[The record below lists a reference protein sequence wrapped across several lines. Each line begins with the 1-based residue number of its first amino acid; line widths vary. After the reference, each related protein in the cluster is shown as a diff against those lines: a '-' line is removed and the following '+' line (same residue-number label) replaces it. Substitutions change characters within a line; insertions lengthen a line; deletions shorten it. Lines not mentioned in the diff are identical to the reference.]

1 MYSVCQITKR
11 VVLPPKYIDSKIKK
25 HIKNLLNIYTNKDK
39 CCKEYGYL
47 LNIMKVISI
56 TCIEDNIFQV
66 IFEAECLKPVI
77 GFGGIGTVWKIYKD
91 GIFVN
96 IKERQK
102 MLIPANILSQHSFD
116 ESTQSFVS
124 NTSSDDI
131 KEGDDIDV
139 VVTNLQYNNG
149 KFSCFGSLKE

>member
-1 MYSVCQITKR
+1 MYRCYQITKR

-25 HIKNLLNIYTNKDK
+25 HIKHLLNTYTNKDK

-47 LNIMKVISI
+47 LNIKKVISI

-66 IFEAECLKPVI
+66 IFDAECLKPEI
-77 GFGGIGTVWKIYKD
+77 GVGSNGTVWRIYKD

-102 MLIPANILSQHSFD
+102 MLIPAQHLSQHSFD
-116 ESTQSFVS
+116 DSTQSFVS
-124 NTSSDDI
+124 NTGGETI

-139 VVTNLQYNNG
+139 VVTNLQFNNG